1 MDELEQYDDNILTA
15 VQIEKFRAIFNKY
28 SNIEENFE
36 ENEATQHNKIE
47 ELLNQQEEAAF
58 LNILQTKFCCK
69 SECFKNKINHVKA
82 LQTFQDI
89 KSLSKTDSIMF
100 FFRVIQTMKRSSND
114 NIERKN
120 FTLKYIFEEIEICES
135 AFLKIHLLG
144 IKRWKNIRNHY
155 QANGIKLIIHENK
168 RRRSHNALSFETILY
183 VITFIVNYAN
193 IHGLPS
199 PDII

>member
-1 MDELEQYDDNILTA
+1 
-15 VQIEKFRAIFNKY
+15 
-28 SNIEENFE
+28 
-36 ENEATQHNKIE
+36 
-47 ELLNQQEEAAF
+47 
-58 LNILQTKFCCK
+58 
-69 SECFKNKINHVKA
+69 
-82 LQTFQDI
+82 
-89 KSLSKTDSIMF
+89 
-100 FFRVIQTMKRSSND
+100 MKCSSND

-120 FTLKYIFEEIEICES
+120 FTLKYIFEEIKICES